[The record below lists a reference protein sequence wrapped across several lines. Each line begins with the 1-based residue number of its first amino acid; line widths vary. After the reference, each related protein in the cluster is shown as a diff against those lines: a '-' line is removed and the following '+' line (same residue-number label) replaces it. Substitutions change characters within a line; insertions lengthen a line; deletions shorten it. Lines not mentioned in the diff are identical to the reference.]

1 MVKPSQAESGLVRRA
16 SRVHA
21 SAGVAEPGR
30 GDDGRVFR
38 VHLPGLHRLPG
49 AHRPIAWLAGA
60 VVVFAAASGCTAGGS
75 ASHRPTGPAATTAT
89 ASVNEASP
97 SQGPALPTGEQ
108 PSPTTRSAPPTA
120 QGAGEWL
127 TYHHDVMRSGK
138 ATGQP
143 PVSALGQ
150 VWRTALDGQL
160 YAEPLVDGG
169 RVIAATEHDTVYALD
184 AATGKIVWST
194 NLGAPMPGRA
204 LPCGNIDPTGITGTP
219 VIDPAHGLVWVVAFV
234 TPGRHELIGVSLA
247 DGQVRSRRTIQL
259 PGVDELAE
267 QQRGAL
273 TLLGG
278 TVYVPFG
285 GLFGDCGNYRGFVVG
300 LPAAGPGDQATF
312 AVPTSREGA
321 IWAPPGPVVDP
332 AGNLLVATGNSA
344 STSRYDQGDSV
355 IALTPQL
362 GEIGTF
368 APTDWARLNESDLDL
383 GSVSPTVVGD
393 AVFQIGKEGVGFL
406 LDPRDLGGIGGQ
418 RYSAS
423 VCQGGSFGGT
433 AVDATTVLIPC
444 RSGLVALQIG
454 PGAAFHRLWSQPAV
468 TSGAPVIAAGRVWV
482 VTRDGSLITLDEHTG
497 AVASREQVSTG
508 ESSFPSLAIAG
519 GRAFVPAGAAIVAVG
534 GV

>member
-1 MVKPSQAESGLVRRA
+1 M
-16 SRVHA
+16 
-21 SAGVAEPGR
+21 
-30 GDDGRVFR
+30 DGVFR
-38 VHLPGLHRLPG
+38 VRLLGGRGPVAG
-49 AHRPIAWLAGA
+49 WLAAG
-60 VVVFAAASGCTAGGS
+60 VVVLAVASGCTGSRPPSSHPSRPPATSATVPGTSGDASPAGGRPPATETTG
-75 ASHRPTGPAATTAT
+75 ASTGASTA
-89 ASVNEASP
+89 
-97 SQGPALPTGEQ
+97 GP
-108 PSPTTRSAPPTA
+108 APPTA
-120 QGAGEWL
+120 PGSAEWL
-127 TYHHDVMRSGK
+127 AYHHDAMRSGK
-138 ATGQP
+138 APGEP
-143 PVSALGQ
+143 PVSALSRL
-150 VWRTALDGQL
+150 WRTTLDGQV
-160 YAEPLVDGG
+160 YAEPLVGGG

-184 AATGKIVWST
+184 AATGKILWST
-194 NLGAPMPGRA
+194 NVGTPVPGRA

-219 VIDPAHGLVWVVAFV
+219 VIDPAHELVWVVAFV
-234 TPGRHELIGVSLA
+234 QPGRHELVGVSLA
-247 DGQVRSRRTIQL
+247 DGQVRSRRSIQL

-300 LPAAGPGDQATF
+300 LSAAGVAGQSTF

-332 AGNLLVATGNSA
+332 TGTLFVATGNSA
-344 STSRYDQGDSV
+344 STSRYDQGNSV

-362 GEIGTF
+362 GEVGTF

-393 AVFQIGKEGVGFL
+393 AVFQIGKEGVGYL
-406 LDPRDLGGIGGQ
+406 LDRRNLGGIGGQ
-418 RYSAS
+418 RYAASA
-423 VCQGGSFGGT
+423 CQGGSFGST
-433 AVDATTVLIPC
+433 AVDGTTVMVPC

-482 VTRDGSLITLDEHTG
+482 VTRGGSLVTLDEHTG
-497 AVASREQVSTG
+497 VVASREQIGSGQT
-508 ESSFPSLAIAG
+508 SFPSLAIAG
-519 GRAFVPAGAAIVAVG
+519 GRAFIPAGAAIVAIG